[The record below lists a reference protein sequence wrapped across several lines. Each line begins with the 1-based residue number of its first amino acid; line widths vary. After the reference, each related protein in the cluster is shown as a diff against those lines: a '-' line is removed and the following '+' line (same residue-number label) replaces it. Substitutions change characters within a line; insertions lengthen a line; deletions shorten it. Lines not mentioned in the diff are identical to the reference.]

1 MALATYVG
9 STIYLQSPCSS
20 QSVLLL
26 PFMFSWLAFLSQ
38 ILPPCTYG
46 HKTNIRNKGQN
57 ACIPRTSPHS
67 AQSTRRGGV
76 TIYVYKVKF
85 AYPKKN
91 EFSNINPQAN

>member
-1 MALATYVG
+1 MALATYLG

-26 PFMFSWLAFLSQ
+26 LPFMFSWLLAFLSQ

-67 AQSTRRGGV
+67 AQSIHKAQEGV
-76 TIYVYKVKF
+76 TIYVYKDKF
-85 AYPKKN
+85 AYPKKK
-91 EFSNINPQAN
+91 